1 MKKTIALVLLLPI
14 LLAGFVSC
22 RKKEKN
28 DLLTLKY
35 NYDLSEYIDLADY
48 KHIPAVGYEVVVTD
62 QDIEDQILM
71 SRSYYSRL
79 NDVTDRGAE
88 LGDTVYLD
96 YIATFPG
103 GEVVTLSEQEV
114 ELTIGAGHMPEDFE
128 NRLIGALPESDLS
141 FDLTFPTPYYQ
152 APEYAGLDAHF
163 DVHVHEVYWQEL
175 PDYTDDFVRAY
186 LGYESC
192 KEYEEKTRESL
203 LESYTKKYLIYIA
216 DQVWPVVLEN
226 TVVKK
231 FPEEELNEIY
241 NQRLEFDKA
250 YCELLGMNFQ
260 TYVDFYYGTTEED
273 YYTTVKQESEDR
285 IKEEMIIFSIARLE
299 NLSLSEEEYQK
310 GAEEYAKSEEYAS
323 VEALEAFYDK
333 DTIRKTLL
341 TDKVIRL
348 VAENADVTLKY

>member
-22 RKKEKN
+22 GKKEKN

-48 KHIPAVGYEVVVTD
+48 KNIPAEGYEVVVTD

-79 NDVTDRGAE
+79 NDVTDRGAA
-88 LGDTVYLD
+88 LGDTVYVD
-96 YIATFPG
+96 YIADFSSD
-103 GEVVTLSEQEV
+103 EVVTLSEQGV

-128 NRLIGALPESDLS
+128 NHLIGALPESDLS
-141 FDLTFPTPYYQ
+141 FDITFPTPYYQ

-192 KEYEEKTRESL
+192 KDYEEKTRESL
-203 LESYTKKYLIYIA
+203 LESYTNKYLIYIA

-231 FPEEELNEIY
+231 FPEEELNEVY

-260 TYVDFYYGTTEED
+260 TYLEFYYGTTEED

-348 VAENADVTLKY
+348 VAENADVTIKY